1 MRSTQTIELSM
12 KQIST
17 HSSMTNRL
25 LHRQPTFVRVLHERV
40 PALTR
45 QELLICLFL
54 REGLASGEIASKLH
68 CSVRT
73 VENHRYNI
81 RKKLRLSPSEDLSLM
96 MILMSAGDESGDA
109 DHTSDNHWTED
120 GSEKGG

>member
-1 MRSTQTIELSM
+1 M
-12 KQIST
+12 KQLAT
-17 HSSMTNRL
+17 HSSMTNRF
-25 LHRQPTFVRVLHERV
+25 LHRQPTFVRVLHERA

-54 REGLASGEIASKLH
+54 REGLASGEIASRLH

-96 MILMSAGDESGDA
+96 MMLMPIGNDSSDA
-109 DHTSDNHWTED
+109 VHTSDNHWTED
-120 GSEKGG
+120 GSEKDE